1 MESQRAPN
9 KNIHTG
15 VNRVSRGL
23 DEMIDHTERLEY
35 DHLMDNVDQKYQ
47 PNEIHEQTRD
57 IDLPFQNKQI
67 TICFDENVTSSN
79 ANSAAK
85 KELENISVPPSTKN
99 KDVVKSTQRNRFA
112 RSNKMDLMN
121 SVRRGPETRKRRE
134 YKWGDEDDEDEFG
147 SELRKAKNRMREPSN
162 ERLVC
167 DASFVDTARDH
178 DTDEKKA
185 PMKQYVM
192 QEN

>member
-1 MESQRAPN
+1 M
-9 KNIHTG
+9 
-15 VNRVSRGL
+15 
-23 DEMIDHTERLEY
+23 
-35 DHLMDNVDQKYQ
+35 
-47 PNEIHEQTRD
+47 
-57 IDLPFQNKQI
+57 
-67 TICFDENVTSSN
+67 
-79 ANSAAK
+79 
-85 KELENISVPPSTKN
+85 PPSTKN
-99 KDVVKSTQRNRFA
+99 KDVIKSTQRNRFA

-192 QEN
+192 QENQGFLSQQAANLLNNQFLTQNWLTSDKKRSQSNNDNSMLSINEFSEEPQK